1 MARLEEEKK
10 NTDESKV
17 KEYKQSYQEAM
28 DSFLNGMREVRDE
41 LATSTEEWANAM
53 GSAIRSAFQNGE
65 NAARAFRDT
74 VKTMIGDVI
83 ENMLE
88 MAILQPLIENALEN
102 WTNSDYLRQKYTK
115 EWTEKDEN
123 GNVIKR
129 KEFDQDNYLKELLQN
144 IGDPDKAE
152 NFYQSMLMIGDT
164 LIDTVN
170 GMPSVL
176 QDFYKHNSELGTLS
190 GGIESVTEDT
200 ARRIEALE
208 NSQLGEVFA
217 IRTILEQYL
226 SNSGGFGDSTM
237 ASVQAAVVSIA
248 SDTSVISRIMQ
259 SFENQLNELRTGP
272 SRPLHVTMV

>member
-1 MARLEEEKK
+1 MV
-10 NTDESKV
+10 N
-17 KEYKQSYQEAM
+17 
-28 DSFLNGMREVRDE
+28 
-41 LATSTEEWANAM
+41 STEEWADAM

-83 ENMLE
+83 EQMLQ
-88 MAILQPLIENALEN
+88 MAILEPLIESSIEN
-102 WTNSDYLRQKYTK
+102 WTNSSYLQKKFTK
-115 EWTEKDEN
+115 TYKDNE
-123 GNVIKR
+123 GIER
-129 KEFDQDNYLKELLQN
+129 TEFDQDNYLKELLKN
-144 IGDPDKAE
+144 IGDPNKAE

-176 QDFYKHNSELGTLS
+176 QDFYKYNSELGTLS

-217 IRTILEQYL
+217 IRTMLQNYLEG
-226 SNSGGFGDSTM
+226 SGFGDSMT
-237 ASVQAAVVSIA
+237 ADLQAAIASIA
-248 SDTSVISRIMQ
+248 SDTNLIRIATESILSRIDQMRNSNVQ
-259 SFENQLNELRTGP
+259 
-272 SRPLHVTMV
+272 PLHVTIV